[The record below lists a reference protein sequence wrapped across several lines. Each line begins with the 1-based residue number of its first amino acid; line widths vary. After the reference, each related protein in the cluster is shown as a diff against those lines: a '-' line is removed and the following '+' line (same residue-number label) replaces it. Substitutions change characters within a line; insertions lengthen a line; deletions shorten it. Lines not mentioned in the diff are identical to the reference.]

1 MKDNTES
8 AEKIFSEEEIMGWD
22 DHSKLSICL
31 AFIDKQKLH
40 PQFSRHIKQQA
51 KKEQEFTS

>member
-1 MKDNTES
+1 MKKNTES

-22 DHSKLSICL
+22 NHSKLAICL
-31 AFIDKQKLH
+31 SFIDKQKLH
-40 PQFSRHIKQQA
+40 PLFRRYVKQQA